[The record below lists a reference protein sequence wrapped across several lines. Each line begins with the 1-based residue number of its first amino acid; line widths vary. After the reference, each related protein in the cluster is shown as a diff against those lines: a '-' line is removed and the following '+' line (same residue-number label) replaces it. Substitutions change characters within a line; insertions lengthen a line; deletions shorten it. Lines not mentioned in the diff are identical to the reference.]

1 MLPPSGFY
9 LSEVERPHVETLLV
23 GLNHTWVLDGHG
35 APHLHVTLGRAC
47 IRYLG
52 PSVVETGSRWCEK
65 GGGPSRGR
73 KGLWGGGHQEV
84 EDISGGMGK
93 LGSVQG

>member
-23 GLNHTWVLDGHG
+23 GLNHTWVLGHHICTSLWG
-35 APHLHVTLGRAC
+35 EHASGTWAPQLWKRAAGGVK
-47 IRYLG
+47 REVG
-52 PSVVETGSRWCEK
+52 QVE
-65 GGGPSRGR
+65 GG
-73 KGLWGGGHQEV
+73 KDCGGGHQEV